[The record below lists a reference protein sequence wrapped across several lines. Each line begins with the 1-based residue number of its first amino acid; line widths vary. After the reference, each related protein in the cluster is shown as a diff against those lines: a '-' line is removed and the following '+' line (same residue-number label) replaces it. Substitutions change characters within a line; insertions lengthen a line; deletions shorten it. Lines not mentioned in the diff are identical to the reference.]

1 VLGLGRPP
9 STAGRGG
16 GEAVRTR
23 DHLANV
29 RTFLAW
35 TRVGLALVGLG
46 YVVDRF
52 DLLEQSAH
60 HRAVSSHPESRALGL
75 AMVVL
80 GGVVCLGGFV
90 RFLAGRRMIERASFR
105 PRPSLDAALTVVAVL
120 AGGIFLGYLI
130 HVGG

>member
-16 GEAVRTR
+16 GEGVRTR

-35 TRVGLALVGLG
+35 TRVGLAMVGLG

-52 DLLEQSAH
+52 DLLEQSAR
-60 HRAVSSHPESRALGL
+60 HRALSAHPESRALGL

-80 GGVVCLGGFV
+80 GGVVYLGAFV
-90 RFLAGRRMIERASFR
+90 RLLIARRMIERASFR
-105 PRPSLDAALTVVAVL
+105 PRPSLDPALTIVAALG
-120 AGGIFLGYLI
+120 GGIFVAYLI